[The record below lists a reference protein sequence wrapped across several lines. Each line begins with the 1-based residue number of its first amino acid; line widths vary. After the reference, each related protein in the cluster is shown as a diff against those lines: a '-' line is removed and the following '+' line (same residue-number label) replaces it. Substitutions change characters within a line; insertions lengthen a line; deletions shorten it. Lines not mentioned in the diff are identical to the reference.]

1 MSISGRIKS
10 FGHAARGIVFL
21 LKSQQNARIHL
32 ISAIAVVGMG
42 LWLEVNQFE
51 WCLLIIAIGIVLI
64 AEIFNT
70 AIEYIMDFISPDYN
84 AKVKVIKDLA
94 AGGVLISALTSA
106 TIAAVVFI
114 PKLLNLL

>member
-32 ISAIAVVGMG
+32 ISAIAVVAMG
-42 LWLEVNQFE
+42 WWLKADQYE

-70 AIEYIMDFISPDYN
+70 AIEYIMDCISPDYN

-94 AGGVLISALTSA
+94 AGGVLISR
-106 TIAAVVFI
+106 INVIVI
-114 PKLLNLL
+114 RK